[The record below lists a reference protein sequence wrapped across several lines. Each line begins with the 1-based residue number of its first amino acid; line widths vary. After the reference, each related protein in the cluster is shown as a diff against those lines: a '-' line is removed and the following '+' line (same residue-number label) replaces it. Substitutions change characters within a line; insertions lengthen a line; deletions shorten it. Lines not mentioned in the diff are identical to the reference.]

1 MLSLRLTER
10 IGDEYT
16 AHYFYNSAANWC
28 AGAGYKK
35 AAAFFTQETANELAH
50 AQKLQ
55 KYLVDWN
62 VLPVIPKV
70 ETHSDFGNLPEIIER
85 AYKLEFDLYQMYVKN
100 SQASSITEVT
110 IEAKDNWEIGSSIGF
125 WDFDERFSNRISNL
139 AGIEAFPNLDR
150 IHLRGQIL
158 DSINIS
164 KNPKL
169 KSFGANFNT
178 FKKLIHEVLS

>member
-1 MLSLRLTER
+1 MIRSINENAAAPNLNNGLRQPVVLSGESVKLLTQR

-35 AAAFFTQETANELAH
+35 AAAFFTIETANELAH

-70 ETHSDFGNLPEIIER
+70 ETHVDFGNLPEIIER
-85 AYKLEFDLYQMYVKN
+85 AYELELDLYKKYIAD
-100 SQASSITEVT
+100 SQVLFTSDLATFDFLQEFRGIQTESVT
-110 IEAKDNWEIGSSIGF
+110 EYSDLLNALQLIDIDK
-125 WDFDERFSNRISNL
+125 R
-139 AGIEAFPNLDR
+139 LDLL
-150 IHLRGQIL
+150 HFEELYLG
-158 DSINIS
+158 
-164 KNPKL
+164 
-169 KSFGANFNT
+169 
-178 FKKLIHEVLS
+178 